1 MIKKH
6 KFWLLTAV
14 IITAAMSL
22 FACTPAET
30 LEPTEAPA
38 EEVATEAPPPEEE
51 PEAPPPEEEPEEP
64 EAPPPAEKTSVT
76 ILIPDNPS
84 EFHGYGAGTGFEEA
98 ISEMVMLSV
107 AEIDDQGNYYP
118 ELATEIPTVENG
130 GVVMDEETWETTV
143 TWHLRDDI
151 FWEDGEQVTADDVIF
166 TWNAVQDAEIWSSA
180 ADATESVE
188 KVDDFTFVVNYYYPN
203 PEYVIHFGGEDFPIY
218 AEHYCDADQ
227 GYWEWDC
234 NRQPLSAGPYILEEW
249 VADDHLTFVR
259 NENYY
264 EEGKPYIDE
273 VIFRIVPEE
282 SVKRTI
288 MDEGDADVHYW
299 PAENNAISYQEEGNG
314 TKYAVSPTERWIMKL
329 FPNTKA
335 WGEPPGEE
343 ETPHAFLADKR
354 VRHALRM
361 AIDVDTIINDIFLGF
376 GEPVWS
382 EFFRPPF
389 EDSCGIPRPEYDPE
403 GAAAL
408 LEEAGWVDT
417 DGDGVRECHGCEYAE
432 EGDLMTMEFVIYAE
446 YGETLELAQQFIAE
460 AWANIGLQTDLQ
472 IIEGAVLW
480 AQVEDGGTE
489 LAGNFEMDMWDNGY
503 AGVDPTSYLW
513 DYYYYAE
520 DSEWNLANW
529 TGEEAEE
536 VAALVDELYTT
547 DEEYRMEVFC
557 DIALILEEELP
568 AIELFSTLEQFGL
581 SDRMQGVRPTAFD
594 ILTWNVADWTVSE

>member
-1 MIKKH
+1 MFGFGQFKRLALV
-6 KFWLLTAV
+6 FTLVLLAV
-14 IITAAMSL
+14 LT
-22 FACTPAET
+22 FGCGPQET
-30 LEPTEAPA
+30 LEAPTEEPIA
-38 EEVATEAPPPEEE
+38 EEPAAEE
-51 PEAPPPEEEPEEP
+51 PAAEEPAAEEP
-64 EAPPPAEKTSVT
+64 PTEEPAAEKTSVT
-76 ILIPDNPS
+76 ILIPDNPA

-107 AEIDDQGNYYP
+107 AEVDDQGNYFP

-143 TWHLRDDI
+143 TWHLRQDI
-151 FWEDGEQVTADDVIF
+151 YWEDGEQVTADDVIF
-166 TWNAVQDAEIWSSA
+166 TWDAVQAAEIWSSA
-180 ADATESVE
+180 ADATESVV
-188 KVDDFTFVVNYYYPN
+188 KIDDFTIEVNYYYPN
-203 PEYVIHFGGEDFPIY
+203 PEYIIHFGGEDFPIF

-234 NRQPLSAGPYILEEW
+234 NRQPLSNGPYTLAEW
-249 VADDHLTFVR
+249 VPDDHLTFVR
-259 NENYY
+259 NPNYY
-264 EEGKPYIDE
+264 DAPKPYIDE

-282 SVKRTI
+282 SVKRAI

-314 TKYAVSPTERWIMKL
+314 TKYAVSPTERWIMKI

-335 WGEPPGEE
+335 RGDTPGEE
-343 ETPHAFLADKR
+343 TIPHPILADKR

-389 EDSCGIPRPEYDPE
+389 EDSCGIPRPEFDLE

-408 LEEAGWVDT
+408 LKEAGWEDT
-417 DGDGVRECHGCEYAE
+417 DGDGVNECHGCLYAE
-432 EGDLMTMEFVIYAE
+432 EGDLMTMEFMIYAE
-446 YGETLELAQQFIAE
+446 YGETLEFAQQFIAE
-460 AWANIGLQTDLQ
+460 AWASLGIQTELS
-472 IIEGAVLW
+472 IVEGAVLW
-480 AQVEDGGTE
+480 AQVEDGGIE
-489 LAGNFEMDMWDNGY
+489 LAGDFDINMWDNGY

-513 DYYYYAE
+513 DYYYYAS

-536 VAALVDELYTT
+536 VAALIDELYTV

-557 DIALILEEELP
+557 DIAWILEEELP
-568 AIELFSTLEQFGL
+568 AIELFSTLEMFGL
-581 SDRMQGVRPTAFD
+581 SDRLQGVRPSAFD
-594 ILTWNVADWTVSE
+594 ILTWNVADWTVTE

>member
-1 MIKKH
+1 MALLRRN
-6 KFWLLTAV
+6 KFIPILVTLFIV
-14 IITAAMSL
+14 AAFVVGCS
-22 FACTPAET
+22 PPQET
-30 LEPTEAPA
+30 LPDQPVADDPADEPAADEPA
-38 EEVATEAPPPEEE
+38 A
-51 PEAPPPEEEPEEP
+51 
-64 EAPPPAEKTSVT
+64 KTSIT
-76 ILIPDNPS
+76 ILIADNPA

-98 ISEMVMLSV
+98 ISELVMLSV
-107 AEIDDQGNYYP
+107 AEVDDLGNYFP

-143 TWHLRDDI
+143 TWTLRQDI
-151 FWEDGEQVTADDVIF
+151 YWEDGEQVTADDVIF
-166 TWNAVQDAEIWSSA
+166 TWDAVQAAEIWSSA
-180 ADATESVE
+180 ADATESVV
-188 KVDDFTFVVNYYYPN
+188 KIDDSTIEVNYYYPN
-203 PEYVIHFGGEDFPIY
+203 PEYATQFGGEDFPIF
-218 AEHYCDADQ
+218 AEHFCDADQ
-227 GYWEWDC
+227 GYYEWDC
-234 NRQPLSAGPYILEEW
+234 NRKPLSSVPYILQEW

-273 VIFRIVPEE
+273 VIFRIVPDE
-282 SVKRTI
+282 SVKKAM

-299 PAENNAISYQEEGNG
+299 PAENNALSYMEEGNG
-314 TKYAVSPTERWIMKL
+314 TKWVASPTERWIMKL

-335 WGEPPGEE
+335 IGETPYEE
-343 ETPHAFLADKR
+343 VTPHAFLADKR

-389 EDSCGIPRPEYDPE
+389 EDSCGIPRPVYDVE
-403 GAAAL
+403 GAKAL
-408 LEEAGWVDT
+408 LTEAGWEDT
-417 DGDGVRECHGCEYAE
+417 DGDGVNECHDCLYAE

-446 YGETLELAQQFIAE
+446 YGETLEFAHQFIGE
-460 AWANIGLQTDLQ
+460 AWAAIGLQTDLQ
-472 IIEGAVLW
+472 IIEGTVLW

-513 DYYYYAE
+513 DYYYYAS

-529 TGEEAEE
+529 TGEEAET
-536 VAALVDELYTT
+536 VAALVDELYSV
-547 DEEYRMEVFC
+547 DEDYRMEVFC

-568 AIELFSTLEQFGL
+568 AIVLFSTLEMFGL
-581 SDRMQGVRPTAFD
+581 SDRLQGVKPTAFD
-594 ILTWNVADWTVSE
+594 IVTWNVADWTVSE

>member
-1 MIKKH
+1 
-6 KFWLLTAV
+6 
-14 IITAAMSL
+14 MSL
-22 FACTPAET
+22 SGCASAT
-30 LEPTEAPA
+30 PTEPAPA
-38 EEVATEAPPPEEE
+38 AEE
-51 PEAPPPEEEPEEP
+51 PAAEEPAAEEP
-64 EAPPPAEKTSVT
+64 AAEEPAAEEPAAEEPAAEEPAAEEPAAEEPAAEEPAAEKTSVT

-107 AEIDDQGNYYP
+107 AEVDDQGNYFP

-143 TWHLRDDI
+143 TWHLREDVY
-151 FWEDGEQVTADDVIF
+151 WEDGEQVTADDVIF
-166 TWNAVQDAEIWSSA
+166 TWDAVQAAEIWSSA
-180 ADATESVE
+180 SDATESVE
-188 KVDDFTFVVNYYYPN
+188 KVDDFTIVVNYSYPN
-203 PEYVIHFGGEDFPIY
+203 PEYAIHFGGEDFPIF
-218 AEHYCDADQ
+218 AEHFCDADQ
-227 GYWEWDC
+227 GYYEWDC
-234 NRQPLSAGPYILEEW
+234 NRQPLSSGPYILEEW
-249 VADDHLTFVR
+249 VPDDHLTFVR

-282 SVKRTI
+282 SVMRAI

-299 PAENNAISYQEEGNG
+299 PAENNAISYQEVGNG
-314 TKYAVSPTERWIMKL
+314 TKWVVSPTERWVMKL

-335 WGEPPGEE
+335 RGEE

-389 EDSCGIPRPEYDPE
+389 EDSCGIPRPEFDLE

-408 LEEAGWVDT
+408 LEEAGWTDT
-417 DGDGVRECHGCEYAE
+417 DGDGIRECHGCEYAE
-432 EGDLMTMEFVIYAE
+432 EGDLMTMEFVIWAD
-446 YGETLELAQQFIAE
+446 YGETLELAQQLIAE
-460 AWANIGLQTDLQ
+460 AWSSIGVQTDLQ

-480 AQVEDGGTE
+480 AQPEDGGTE
-489 LAGNFEMDMWDNGY
+489 LTGNFEMDMWDNGY

-536 VAALVDELYTT
+536 VAALVDELYTV

-568 AIELFSTLEQFGL
+568 AIELFSTLEMFGL
-581 SDRMQGVRPTAFD
+581 SDRMQGVRPTAYD
-594 ILTWNVADWTVSE
+594 ILTWNVADWTLEE

>member
-1 MIKKH
+1 MFNFGQFKKLTLVVT
-6 KFWLLTAV
+6 FILLAGL
-14 IITAAMSL
+14 I
-22 FACTPAET
+22 FGCGPQET
-30 LEPTEAPA
+30 LEAPTEEPAAEEPATEEPAAEEPATEEPATEEPAPEEPA
-38 EEVATEAPPPEEE
+38 EE
-51 PEAPPPEEEPEEP
+51 
-64 EAPPPAEKTSVT
+64 TSVT
-76 ILIPDNPS
+76 ILIPDNPA

-98 ISEMVMLSV
+98 IGELVMLSV
-107 AEIDDQGNYYP
+107 AEVDDQGNYYP

-143 TWHLRDDI
+143 TWHLREDVY
-151 FWEDGEQVTADDVIF
+151 WEDGEQVTADDVIF
-166 TWNAVQDAEIWSSA
+166 TWDAIQAAEIWSSA

-188 KVDDFTFVVNYYYPN
+188 KVDDFTIVVNYYYPN
-203 PEYVIHFGGEDFPIY
+203 PEYAIHFGGEDFFVF
-218 AEHYCDADQ
+218 AEHFCDADQ
-227 GYWEWDC
+227 GFYEWDC
-234 NRQPLSAGPYILEEW
+234 NRQPLSSGPYTLKEW
-249 VADDHLTFVR
+249 VPDDHLTFVR

-264 EEGKPYIDE
+264 EEGKPVIDQ

-282 SVKRTI
+282 SVKRAI

-299 PAENNAISYQEEGNG
+299 PAENNAISYQEVGNG
-314 TKYAVSPTERWIMKL
+314 TKWAVSPTERWIMKL

-335 WGEPPGEE
+335 RGEE

-389 EDSCGIPRPEYDPE
+389 EDSCGIPRPEFDLE

-417 DGDGVRECHGCEYAE
+417 DGDGVNECHGCEYAE
-432 EGDLMTMEFVIYAE
+432 EGDLMTMEFIIYAE
-446 YGETLELAQQFIAE
+446 YGETLEFAQQFIAE
-460 AWANIGLQTDLQ
+460 AWSDIGLQTDLQ

-536 VAALVDELYTT
+536 VAALVDELYTV

-568 AIELFSTLEQFGL
+568 AIVLFSTLEMFGL

-594 ILTWNVADWTVSE
+594 IVTWNVADWTVSE